1 MEYMKKSFG
10 ELEKT
15 ITLVGFGQNFRFVL
29 LILSAKM
36 NFNE

>member
-1 MEYMKKSFG
+1 MEYMKKSLG
-10 ELEKT
+10 EPEKT
-15 ITLVGFGQNFRFVL
+15 TTLVGFGQNFRFVL

>member
-1 MEYMKKSFG
+1 MEYMKKSLG
-10 ELEKT
+10 EPEKT

-29 LILSAKM
+29 LILFAKM